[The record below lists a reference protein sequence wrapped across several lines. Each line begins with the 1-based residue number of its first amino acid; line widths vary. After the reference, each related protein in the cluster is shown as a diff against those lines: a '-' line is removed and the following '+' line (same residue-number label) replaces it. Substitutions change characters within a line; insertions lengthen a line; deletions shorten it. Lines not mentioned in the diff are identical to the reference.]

1 MATNELVCFFEYKL
15 YSLES
20 ISPCDIEPVP
30 GNDSSPENFLKS
42 ELASQLAMTNA
53 VFEARRCNNGEQSD
67 ENICELTSLV
77 HLQSLENYSHCLLC
91 TATLLASCVRLWTH
105 GIRLLRCLSTFWDQ
119 ALLFDTL

>member
-1 MATNELVCFFEYKL
+1 MATNKLVYFFEYKL

-53 VFEARRCNNGEQSD
+53 VIEARRCIMESNQMKIFANSPASF
-67 ENICELTSLV
+67 TSR
-77 HLQSLENYSHCLLC
+77 
-91 TATLLASCVRLWTH
+91 A
-105 GIRLLRCLSTFWDQ
+105 
-119 ALLFDTL
+119 